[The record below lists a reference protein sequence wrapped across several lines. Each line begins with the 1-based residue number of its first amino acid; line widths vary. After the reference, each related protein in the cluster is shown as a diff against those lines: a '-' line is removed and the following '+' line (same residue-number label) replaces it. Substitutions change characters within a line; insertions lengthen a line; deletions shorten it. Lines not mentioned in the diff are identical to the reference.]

1 MPGDVVRKIVKGKD
15 TQLGYCRYTDVKAD
29 VQVIGTRKVI
39 VGVDSKFLKPMEVI
53 GEINLKKVSN
63 SSDL

>member
-29 VQVIGTRKVI
+29 VQVIGTRKV
-39 VGVDSKFLKPMEVI
+39 VTGVDSKDLKPMEVRKI
-53 GEINLKKVSN
+53 AVDIRLMF
-63 SSDL
+63 